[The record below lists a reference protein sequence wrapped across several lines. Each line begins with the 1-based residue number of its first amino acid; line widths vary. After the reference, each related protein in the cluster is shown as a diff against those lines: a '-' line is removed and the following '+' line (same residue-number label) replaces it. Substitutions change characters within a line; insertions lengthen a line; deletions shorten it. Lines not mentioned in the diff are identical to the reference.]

1 MNESSRHTARA
12 LVALRRQILNGEL
25 PGGTRLLEV
34 AVAERLQISRTPAR
48 EAMARLV
55 EEGLIE
61 RTQNGFVVR
70 SFEYADVMDTLE
82 LRGVLEG
89 TAARLAAERGVSEVK
104 MAELREISRELD
116 RCFDLSP
123 KDVDLAGY
131 IRLNSAF
138 HEALWRLP
146 GSQTIARELTRIS
159 QLPFVPPSALIP
171 TGLEFPVL
179 REVLLI
185 GQRQHRGIVDAIA
198 AREGT
203 RAEALTREHARTARD
218 NVKSIFHGEHAPA
231 GLIPALSARTIRAQ
245 DA

>member
-1 MNESSRHTARA
+1 MNETSTHTARA
-12 LVALRRQILNGEL
+12 LVALRRQILSGDL

-61 RTQNGFVVR
+61 RTPNGFAVR
-70 SFEYADVMDTLE
+70 SFDYADVMDTLE

-89 TAARLAAERGVSEVK
+89 TAARLAAERGVSDLK
-104 MAELREISRELD
+104 MAEIRDISRQLD
-116 RCFDLSP
+116 RCFDAP
-123 KDVDLAGY
+123 AQDVDLADY

-146 GSQTIARELTRIS
+146 GSQIISRELMRIN

-185 GQRQHRGIVDAIA
+185 GQRQHRGIIEAIA
-198 AREGT
+198 GREGA

-218 NVKSIFHGEHAPA
+218 NVTSIVGKGHA
-231 GLIPALSARTIRAQ
+231 RANIMPVL
-245 DA
+245 ATHAVRA